1 MRQHKVYHGSGADFD
16 AFDNN
21 HMSEGEG
28 AQAYGWGTYVT
39 EVEAIGRNY
48 AIVNNNSLRKSKLES
63 DIYRLKE
70 ALPFRRGEAKREG
83 EEELKRL
90 EEELSKFNTDW
101 RSVLY
106 TVEIPDDTGSNY
118 LHWDKPVGREKSDKK
133 DQIFLQDS
141 LGENQMGSRVDS
153 RMAEI
158 GDYYVGRDLDDNAR
172 AIVDVYSGK
181 ADNKTVTIMRDG
193 KVHKVVMRQGNENNA
208 GAKHSLFRHYG
219 TNVGVITKDDLL
231 LIPEVIKKG
240 EMQNKGSRRAYKLS
254 VNGVN
259 YTIITEKKHNREEFF
274 DFYSN
279 RKGDQTR
286 TLNTQLSARDIQIGH
301 QDATKL
307 AKEFDNS
314 KFGEKKAEKS

>member
-1 MRQHKVYHGSGADFD
+1 
-16 AFDNN
+16 
-21 HMSEGEG
+21 
-28 AQAYGWGTYVT
+28 
-39 EVEAIGRNY
+39 
-48 AIVNNNSLRKSKLES
+48 
-63 DIYRLKE
+63 
-70 ALPFRRGEAKREG
+70 
-83 EEELKRL
+83 
-90 EEELSKFNTDW
+90 
-101 RSVLY
+101 
-106 TVEIPDDTGSNY
+106 
-118 LHWDKPVGREKSDKK
+118 
-133 DQIFLQDS
+133 
-141 LGENQMGSRVDS
+141 
-153 RMAEI
+153 
-158 GDYYVGRDLDDNAR
+158 
-172 AIVDVYSGK
+172 
-181 ADNKTVTIMRDG
+181 MRDG

-314 KFGEKKAEKS
+314 KFGEKKAEKSEYDIERERAGVAEVKDSFERYRGRNPRARQYTLMRYKQSKCSTKKRQALRMLWTCLIASLRPIRLQS